1 MINKIKQ
8 LLKEENTVHEI
19 SKIRTNFD
27 SKLIRTSFL
36 HIFIKFFKPK
46 GFNVYIKIEETKDEN
61 LYFLFF
67 RDKDGNVVKIKYDMY
82 KLQKEINRYNDNIY
96 NETTGMVSSAN
107 DLIQIF
113 LGLL

>member
-8 LLKEENTVHEI
+8 LLKSENAVHEI

-36 HIFIKFFKPK
+36 HIFIKFFKSK
-46 GFNVYIKIEETKDEN
+46 GFNVYIKIEEEN

-67 RDKDGNVVKIKYDMY
+67 RDKDGNEIKIKYDMY

-96 NETTGMVSSAN
+96 NEYIGMISSAN